1 MLPSW
6 SDEGGAGHVI
16 GGRYRAV
23 ETWVRAEG
31 LGRRA
36 RHTQLDVDMAV
47 KVMSGEL
54 AGSTVAAER
63 FKREARAA
71 AMLRSPHVV
80 QIHDYGVEDGQPY
93 MVMELLAGEDL
104 RAFIRRHGRVSLGR
118 ALQIVA
124 PVCKA
129 LRVAHEAGIIHRDIN
144 PANVFLARSGGEEQV
159 KVLDFGIAKAQHE
172 AGAGS
177 ETTSRLV
184 LGSPMYM
191 SPEQARGAGIDARSD
206 LWSLAVVAYEL
217 VVGRQPFRG
226 ATLGDVFARICGDE
240 VPLPSAAGVCHP
252 GLDDFFR
259 RALAR
264 SPAARFP
271 SAQALAEAFAALARD
286 HASALDGDDDTERSP
301 VIGGPAPASVSAS
314 SPVARGM
321 PTPLSVVVPIEPSS
335 PARRGRESDTLAL
348 AVAATAPERT
358 QTEAP
363 AAPRPPRRRAGA
375 LAGVVR
381 SRCWSRCWW
390 SSRLASVRRGEL
402 PGGRAGGEHGR
413 NGGRRA
419 ACAADG
425 LDRWRPRR
433 RRRPRGRRPERRARA
448 AAGTVREAH
457 GDPATGGA
465 PRGVARS
472 ASSAAAA
479 PRRRAPRRQR
489 RRPPRRRPSCAAI
502 RSSACR

>member
-1 MLPSW
+1 MGSVW
-6 SDEGGAGHVI
+6 
-16 GGRYRAV
+16 
-23 ETWVRAEG
+23 
-31 LGRRA
+31 RA

-54 AGSTVAAER
+54 AGSTGAAER

-71 AMLRSPHVV
+71 AMLKSPHVV
-80 QIHDYGVEDGQPY
+80 HIHDYGVEDGQPY

-104 RAFIRRHGRVSLGR
+104 RAYIRRHDRVSMDR

-129 LRVAHEAGIIHRDIN
+129 LRVAHEAGIIHRDIK

-191 SPEQARGAGIDARSD
+191 SPEQARGGRIDARSD

-226 ATLGDVFARICGDE
+226 ATLGDVFARICNDE
-240 VPLPSAAGVCHP
+240 VPLPSAEGIHHP

-271 SAQALAEAFAALARD
+271 SAQALAEAFAAVARDRD
-286 HASALDGDDDTERSP
+286 HASAIPDGDGDTERSP
-301 VIGGPAPASVSAS
+301 VIGGRAPASVSAGS
-314 SPVARGM
+314 RVERGM
-321 PTPLSVVVPIEPSS
+321 PTPLSVVLSVEQPP

-348 AVAATAPERT
+348 AATAPERT
-358 QTEAP
+358 HAAAGVAAPARRRRTGALVGAGAAALLVALLGVALPRLRAPVEQGHGASAATIDGIEAP
-363 AAPRPPRRRAGA
+363 APSPSPAGASEGAPPAAGPVTTGAGAAREVVAEPAVSQSAAPARATAAPRPGGAGRV
-375 LAGVVR
+375 VVR
-381 SRCWSRCWW
+381 
-390 SSRLASVRRGEL
+390 
-402 PGGRAGGEHGR
+402 P
-413 NGGRRA
+413 A
-419 ACAADG
+419 A
-425 LDRWRPRR
+425 
-433 RRRPRGRRPERRARA
+433 
-448 AAGTVREAH
+448 
-457 GDPATGGA
+457 PAPA
-465 PRGVARS
+465 
-472 ASSAAAA
+472 ASSAEAAA
-479 PRRRAPRRQR
+479 PAVPPPTAVPSAP
-489 RRPPRRRPSCAAI
+489 PPRDPVFGVPVTQP
-502 RSSACR
+502 

>member
-1 MLPSW
+1 MRVGP
-6 SDEGGAGHVI
+6 GHVI
-16 GGRYRAV
+16 AGRYRAV
-23 ETWVRAEG
+23 EP
-31 LGRRA
+31 LGAGGMGSVWRA

-54 AGSTVAAER
+54 AGSTAAAER

-104 RAFIRRHGRVSLGR
+104 RAFIRRHGRVSLDR

-129 LRVAHEAGIIHRDIN
+129 LRVAHEAGIIHRDIK

-177 ETTSRLV
+177 DTTSRLV

-191 SPEQARGAGIDARSD
+191 SPEQARGARIDARSD

-286 HASALDGDDDTERSP
+286 RGHAGAVIAGDDDTERSP
-301 VIGGPAPASVSAS
+301 VIGGPAPTSVSAGS
-314 SPVARGM
+314 RVERGM
-321 PTPLSVVVPIEPSS
+321 PTPLSVVLPVEPSP

-348 AVAATAPERT
+348 AATAPERT
-358 QTEAP
+358 TAEAP
-363 AAPRPPRRRAGA
+363 VAALAPRRRAGA
-375 LAGVVR
+375 LVGVGAASLLVALLLVVVP
-381 SRCWSRCWW
+381 
-390 SSRLASVRRGEL
+390 RLRAPVADSPEGAPAANTDATDVVAPPAPPPASPVEAAAPAPL
-402 PGGRAGGEHGR
+402 PVATGPS
-413 NGGRRA
+413 A
-419 ACAADG
+419 APEAPA
-425 LDRWRPRR
+425 PSAKAMAT
-433 RRRPRGRRPERRARA
+433 RRP
-448 AAGTVREAH
+448 
-457 GDPATGGA
+457 GGA

-472 ASSAAAA
+472 ASSAAASSA
-479 PRRRAPRRQR
+479 EAAAPPPATASEPRRDPFFGVPVTQ
-489 RRPPRRRPSCAAI
+489 P
-502 RSSACR
+502 

>member
-1 MLPSW
+1 MGSVW
-6 SDEGGAGHVI
+6 
-16 GGRYRAV
+16 
-23 ETWVRAEG
+23 
-31 LGRRA
+31 RA

-54 AGSTVAAER
+54 AGSTAAAER

-104 RAFIRRHGRVSLGR
+104 RAFIRRHGRVSMHR
-118 ALQIVA
+118 ALQILA

-129 LRVAHEAGIIHRDIN
+129 LRVAHEAGIIHRDIK

-177 ETTSRLV
+177 DTTSRLV

-191 SPEQARGAGIDARSD
+191 SPEQARGGRLDARSD
-206 LWSLAVVAYEL
+206 LWSVAVVAYEL

-240 VPLPSAAGVCHP
+240 LPLPSAAGVCHP

-271 SAQALAEAFAALARD
+271 SAQALAEAFAALSRD
-286 HASALDGDDDTERSP
+286 HASAIDGDDDTERSP
-301 VIGGPAPASVSAS
+301 VLDGPAPASVSAGTR
-314 SPVARGM
+314 VERGM
-321 PTPLSVVVPIEPSS
+321 RTPLSVVLPIEPSP

-348 AVAATAPERT
+348 AASAPERT
-358 QTEAP
+358 HTDAP
-363 AAPRPPRRRAGA
+363 AVAPALRRRLGALVGAGA
-375 LAGVVR
+375 AAGLVVVLLSLALP
-381 SRCWSRCWW
+381 
-390 SSRLASVRRGEL
+390 RLRAPVDHGDGASAASIDGASAASIDGASAANIDGAAAFV
-402 PGGRAGGEHGR
+402 PPPPAGGSDGAPP
-413 NGGRRA
+413 A
-419 ACAADG
+419 ALPVATGAVAA
-425 LDRWRPRR
+425 
-433 RRRPRGRRPERRARA
+433 PEVAVEPSPAPSQSPSARA
-448 AAGTVREAH
+448 AATARPAGSVRV
-457 GDPATGGA
+457 
-465 PRGVARS
+465 VARPP
-472 ASSAAAA
+472 AAAA
-479 PRRRAPRRQR
+479 PAASSAEAAPPPAAVPSGPRRDPFFGVPVTQ
-489 RRPPRRRPSCAAI
+489 P
-502 RSSACR
+502 